1 MSHIDV
7 VVSFDVTPTDSECP
21 LGMTVWL
28 DDVAVAT
35 HTHVDRTC
43 SVTVKFAD
51 SMQTQTHR
59 LRIEMSGKQS
69 EHTKLDAQGN
79 FLQDPR
85 LIISDFRVSEIPADA
100 ILHSQATYQH
110 NHNGNGELE
119 THQFSGVMGCNGT
132 VDLEITTPVL
142 MWLLEHS

>member
-1 MSHIDV
+1 MSPIDV
-7 VVSFDVTPTDSECP
+7 VVSFDVTPTDSDCP
-21 LGMTVWL
+21 LGVTVWL

-35 HTHVDRTC
+35 YPHVDCAR

-51 SMQTQTHR
+51 SMQPQQHR

-69 EHTKLDAQGN
+69 EHTRLDAQGN

-85 LIISDFRVSEIPADA
+85 LIISDFQVSDIPADA

-110 NHNGNGELE
+110 NYNGNGALE